1 MFANFI
7 LIIYIYIYMEKDPTQ
22 CNDGER
28 QTSSTE
34 IERKFTLDPQSL
46 RYITSSLPL
55 EEQREITQAYL
66 EITDEREVRV
76 RKTEKDGQVSYE
88 CTVKTKI
95 DDDANGLARG
105 EVTEVITEEQFEEAL
120 KKHIGNIIKK
130 TRLVF
135 SLDDKHFSDE
145 HLGDKPKL
153 ELDSYRDELEG
164 LISAEIEFD
173 SIEAS
178 EQFEVPDW
186 LGQEVTN
193 RKDFKNQQL
202 ALNGIPQDYL
212 EWIKYLEK

>member
-1 MFANFI
+1 
-7 LIIYIYIYMEKDPTQ
+7 MEKDPTQ
-22 CNDGER
+22 YNDGER
-28 QTSSTE
+28 QIPPIE
-34 IERKFTLDPQSL
+34 IERKFAVRSLDNIPE
-46 RYITSSLPL
+46 SLPL
-55 EEQREITQAYL
+55 EGQRKITQAYL
-66 EITDEREVRV
+66 EITDEREMRV
-76 RKTEKDGQVSYE
+76 RKTEKDGQASYE

-95 DDDANGLARG
+95 DDDTNGLARG
-105 EVTEVITEEQFEEAL
+105 EVTEIITEEQFEEVL
-120 KKHIGNIIKK
+120 EKHIGNIIEK

-135 SLDDKHFSDE
+135 P
-145 HLGDKPKL
+145 LGDNHL
-153 ELDSYRDELEG
+153 EIDVYEGELKG

-178 EQFEVPDW
+178 EQFEVPGW